1 MITSGANW
9 QFIKDVTTFGGCI
22 LNQAILGYGLT
33 QNIGDPVQSY
43 AMLELLKNPDISIV
57 DRDRISDF
65 APKEETQL
73 IASGW
78 MIGNADFVEFN
89 ENVYAVGVSL
99 HLSGWPY
106 FGRTRQLT
114 NEFAVDNHFLG
125 EFRKLGNIGARDLFT
140 MGELRRNGID
150 SFFSGCATLTF
161 ADRKSQKKIDILC
174 IDVDEDVVNY
184 LRSDLHREVYV
195 STNVSPPQNQE
206 FMTIQKISDVSE
218 PYLEL
223 ISSASVVITSRLHAA
238 LPAVSQ
244 NVPVIFAPNDRFDSR
259 FSGYSALLPYIVSA
273 SDLKSF
279 VAPLLESIAPASF
292 DLEQIKNAFKNNL
305 DILIRGNGNV
315 EREINSLPLKF
326 TLSEKETLS
335 SQKNQKSKISIY
347 DVEALYDSLE
357 KSEHERD
364 ELTQQ
369 RDELTQQRDE
379 LIAEL
384 GIAVAEHDRFKQA
397 LTSELDQIAAD
408 RDEANAKLEAVVNS
422 RIWRFTKFYRESR
435 LRRSKR

>member
-1 MITSGANW
+1 
-9 QFIKDVTTFGGCI
+9 
-22 LNQAILGYGLT
+22 
-33 QNIGDPVQSY
+33 
-43 AMLELLKNPDISIV
+43 
-57 DRDRISDF
+57 
-65 APKEETQL
+65 
-73 IASGW
+73 
-78 MIGNADFVEFN
+78 
-89 ENVYAVGVSL
+89 
-99 HLSGWPY
+99 
-106 FGRTRQLT
+106 
-114 NEFAVDNHFLG
+114 
-125 EFRKLGNIGARDLFT
+125 
-140 MGELRRNGID
+140 
-150 SFFSGCATLTF
+150 
-161 ADRKSQKKIDILC
+161 
-174 IDVDEDVVNY
+174 
-184 LRSDLHREVYV
+184 
-195 STNVSPPQNQE
+195 
-206 FMTIQKISDVSE
+206 
-218 PYLEL
+218 
-223 ISSASVVITSRLHAA
+223 
-238 LPAVSQ
+238 
-244 NVPVIFAPNDRFDSR
+244 
-259 FSGYSALLPYIVSA
+259 VSA